1 MSKIS
6 SSKPLNGIK
15 VLELSNMITCSLA
28 TMTMASQGAEVIKIE
43 PTAIGDKMRPL
54 GTQKMEFQDFSII
67 ATGVKDLLQ

>member
-1 MSKIS
+1 MLIYLLRVNMSKIS

-43 PTAIGDKMRPL
+43 PTLIL
-54 GTQKMEFQDFSII
+54 SLIHI
-67 ATGVKDLLQ
+67 